1 MSPVIFW
8 FRNDLRLHNQPA
20 LHAALAQGS
29 RHLLPVLCLPD
40 AASPTPWGFARIG
53 PHRRAWLVSAIHGL
67 RQALQ
72 QCGCP
77 LLVCPGPAASV
88 LPALAG
94 AVGASEVLCEA
105 IAAPSY
111 EQAEEN
117 ALRAAGLAVHTIWQ
131 SSLLELAKLPF
142 SVQQLPPVFTP
153 FRHAVEQAGLQP
165 PTPLPPPTSLPP
177 WPQGVPADC
186 LQGQDDAL
194 AAFAG
199 PPPAADA
206 RSAFPYQRPP
216 LHGGEMAALVHL
228 AQYLARGLPH
238 SYKRTRNG
246 LMGLDYSSKWS
257 PWLATGALSAR
268 HALAQLRAYEAA
280 QGASDGSYRLW
291 FELLRRDYFRFLHLQ
306 HGRALYRAQGLG
318 PARTTPHDSACFAAW
333 CAGQTGQPLVDAGM
347 HELAATG
354 YLSNRLRQVTASYL
368 IHDLQCDWRAGAAWF
383 EHHLLDYDVY
393 SNQGNWLY
401 IAGRGTDPRGGR
413 RFDPVQQAR
422 AYDPQGAYQDL
433 WSRP

>member
-1 MSPVIFW
+1 MAQKMGARLEWGQVLLRALPTFRRQAGQFAGGCMSPVIFW
-8 FRNDLRLHNQPA
+8 FRNDLRLHDQPA

-105 IAAPSY
+105 IAAPY

-177 WPQGVPADC
+177 
-186 LQGQDDAL
+186 L
-194 AAFAG
+194 AAG
-199 PPPAADA
+199 RA
-206 RSAFPYQRPP
+206 RSLPGRPGRCP
-216 LHGGEMAALVHL
+216 GGLC
-228 AQYLARGLPH
+228 R
-238 SYKRTRNG
+238 
-246 LMGLDYSSKWS
+246 
-257 PWLATGALSAR
+257 
-268 HALAQLRAYEAA
+268 
-280 QGASDGSYRLW
+280 
-291 FELLRRDYFRFLHLQ
+291 
-306 HGRALYRAQGLG
+306 
-318 PARTTPHDSACFAAW
+318 PAPC
-333 CAGQTGQPLVDAGM
+333 G
-347 HELAATG
+347 
-354 YLSNRLRQVTASYL
+354 
-368 IHDLQCDWRAGAAWF
+368 
-383 EHHLLDYDVY
+383 
-393 SNQGNWLY
+393 
-401 IAGRGTDPRGGR
+401 
-413 RFDPVQQAR
+413 
-422 AYDPQGAYQDL
+422 
-433 WSRP
+433 

>member
-8 FRNDLRLHNQPA
+8 FRNDLRLHDQPA
-20 LHAALAQGS
+20 LHAALAQGA
-29 RHLLPVLCLPD
+29 RQLLPVLCLPD
-40 AASPTPWGFARIG
+40 AQAPTPWGFARIG
-53 PHRRAWLVSAIHGL
+53 PHRRAWLASAIHGL
-67 RQALQ
+67 RLALLQ
-72 QCGCP
+72 RGCP
-77 LLVCPGPAASV
+77 LLICPGPAASV

-94 AVGASEVLCEA
+94 AVGASEVLCET
-105 IAAPSY
+105 IAAPY
-111 EQAEEN
+111 EQAEVNE
-117 ALRAAGLAVHTIWQ
+117 LRAAGLAVHTVWH
-131 SSLLELAKLPF
+131 SSLLEPAQLPWP
-142 SVQQLPPVFTP
+142 VKQLPPVFTP
-153 FRHAVEQAGLQP
+153 FRQAVEQASLQP
-165 PTPLPPPTSLPP
+165 PNPLPPPTSLPT
-177 WPQGVPADC
+177 WPQGVPASC
-186 LQGQDDAL
+186 LQGQDEAL

-216 LHGGEMAALVHL
+216 LHGGETAALAHL

-268 HALAQLRAYEAA
+268 QALAQLRAYEAA
-280 QGASDGSYRLW
+280 KGASDGSYWLW
-291 FELLRRDYFRFLHLQ
+291 FELLWRDYFRFLHLR

-318 PARTTPHDSACFAAW
+318 PACATLHDSARFAAW

-347 HELAATG
+347 RELAATG

-422 AYDPQGAYQDL
+422 AYDPHGAYQGL